1 LTGRPPFEGATDWA
15 ILRAQIEEPPRPP
28 SEKVPQVPRW
38 IDQAVLK
45 ALAKAPA
52 DRFQTV
58 EEMRRTLLR
67 QGETL
72 PGQVVPPPPP
82 PVSIHELPT
91 QAAPVQRAQTPPPL
105 PAIPP
110 AAAPLPVQT
119 SYQPVP
125 LPPRKGA
132 AGKVIAAAAL
142 AVALLGAAGFAVW
155 LFSDTT
161 SSEAPGDPQAQVSP
175 EPTANPANPP
185 AQQAADPEAGT
196 APSGEDTRPAPVPV
210 PSRQEPP
217 SEPEAEEEPAAPE
230 PEESSTPGTATY
242 VPPTDEPEPAAEPPL
257 EELRRLATDL
267 QTRSTEILD
276 TYQAFL
282 DAKEEAG
289 EELTDDDETLQEHL
303 EELADAADHFHK
315 AVEGGGFFGRVR
327 RRPAGANLLK
337 VQQRSRELAQKGK
350 EVDALMAKVQPGGDV
365 RQAWKAIRHDWQR
378 ALDVATELR

>member
-1 LTGRPPFEGATDWA
+1 
-15 ILRAQIEEPPRPP
+15 
-28 SEKVPQVPRW
+28 
-38 IDQAVLK
+38 
-45 ALAKAPA
+45 
-52 DRFQTV
+52 
-58 EEMRRTLLR
+58 M
-67 QGETL
+67 
-72 PGQVVPPPPP
+72 
-82 PVSIHELPT
+82 
-91 QAAPVQRAQTPPPL
+91 
-105 PAIPP
+105 
-110 AAAPLPVQT
+110 
-119 SYQPVP
+119 
-125 LPPRKGA
+125 
-132 AGKVIAAAAL
+132 
-142 AVALLGAAGFAVW
+142 
-155 LFSDTT
+155 
-161 SSEAPGDPQAQVSP
+161 
-175 EPTANPANPP
+175 
-185 AQQAADPEAGT
+185 
-196 APSGEDTRPAPVPV
+196 
-210 PSRQEPP
+210 
-217 SEPEAEEEPAAPE
+217 
-230 PEESSTPGTATY
+230 
-242 VPPTDEPEPAAEPPL
+242 